1 MAPCLHVRTEP
12 NSTVAYGKT
21 TADGTVRPIVH
32 MSWQCAADE
41 EAIKKREADKTAY
54 TKLWNEFG
62 KALKM
67 GVVED
72 TANRNRLAKLLRVCF
87 PAYWLLCGVLADRRT
102 GCFPAYWLL
111 ALRTTAF
118 VMHHHSCLPLTQ

>member
-1 MAPCLHVRTEP
+1 MQQEIMWL
-12 NSTVAYGKT
+12 VA
-21 TADGTVRPIVH
+21 AAAHQVIAECAS
-32 MSWQCAADE
+32 MSSVDE

-72 TANRNRLAKLLRVCF
+72 TANRNRLAKLLRVRSLPECCLYHV
-87 PAYWLLCGVLADRRT
+87 PRDPCSIRG
-102 GCFPAYWLL
+102 
-111 ALRTTAF
+111 F
-118 VMHHHSCLPLTQ
+118 VSVVIFCN